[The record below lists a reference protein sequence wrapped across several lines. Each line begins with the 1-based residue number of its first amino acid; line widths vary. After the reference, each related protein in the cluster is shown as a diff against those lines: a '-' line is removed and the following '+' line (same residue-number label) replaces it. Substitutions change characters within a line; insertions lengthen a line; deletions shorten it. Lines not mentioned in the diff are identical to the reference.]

1 MTAEDCYR
9 ELLSKLERCEDSGE
23 RDSILDDLLAL
34 AHHVHF
40 SRKEWFLL
48 SARLDMVVKGLA
60 GDSAAY
66 GTYGMVN

>member
-1 MTAEDCYR
+1 MSAEDCYR
-9 ELLSKLERCEDSGE
+9 ELLDRLEQCQDSGE
-23 RDSILDDLLAL
+23 RDLILDDLLAL

-40 SRKEWFLL
+40 SRQEWFFL
-48 SARLDMVVKGLA
+48 SARLDTVVKNLA